1 MKKNASPTIARTILS
16 TLAALIGVSL
26 VALAIFPID
35 SQSASQRNRTKD
47 RQSSSPSV
55 TSAPALVTGQAPAP
69 AALDPDPAIG
79 YENFTAPGVL
89 VPVTTT
95 EAGQQV
101 NSVEWMGR
109 NAGEPSIGSNWA
121 TGVTFFK
128 SGLESLFVTFDDSC
142 PANGKTTA
150 WVNRPAPTS
159 VGLDSD
165 PIAFTDRGYTDALG
179 FHSRSFGG
187 ELTFLSPDTV

>member
-55 TSAPALVTGQAPAP
+55 TSPPALVTGQAPAP
-69 AALDPDPAIG
+69 AALDPGPAIG

-95 EAGQQV
+95 SAGGQV

-109 NAGEPSIGSNWA
+109 NAGEPSIGNNWI
-121 TGVTFFK
+121 TNVTAFF
-128 SGLESLFVTFDDSC
+128 SDLETLFVTFNDSC
-142 PANGKTTA
+142 PSTGQSSL

-159 VGLDSD
+159 HAVDSD
-165 PIAFTDRGYTDALG
+165 PI
-179 FHSRSFGG
+179 
-187 ELTFLSPDTV
+187 